1 MGNQVRARRDIAL
14 VGGRLIDGSG
24 EPPLANATVLIRDSR
39 ILAAGPSRSIDIPS
53 SFEQIDVSGKTV
65 MPALA
70 DMHVHASG
78 GWDGESSDM
87 LGFQRYLSSMLYC
100 GVLTFLDVGNVFP
113 FTIQLRDEIQMGRI
127 PGPRMYTCGPLIDGP
142 DARWFPLTRVVVSLD
157 QIPGAVEQIQAG
169 RVDALK
175 AYQYLPAAFVAVIVR
190 EGAKYGL
197 SVILDAGRHNG
208 SYDLM
213 KTTGIK
219 AWAHLDSTGPMTPYE
234 MEYMAENNVS
244 QLTTLTVIEYG
255 SLRRLHDL
263 SFLEHPLVRETQP
276 PYVISEL
283 TEFARQAI
291 ANPSP
296 RFQSGI
302 GRLSVAM
309 QNAKALDQAGVRL
322 VAGTDAPY
330 PGVFQGEGIHH
341 ELELLV
347 EAGLAPVRAIRCA
360 TANAASFLGHSDLWG
375 VVAPDRQ
382 ADLIVVDGNPAVTI
396 SDTKNIALVIQGGM
410 ILNRESLRYDV
421 AREIDFRP
429 VKGIS

>member
-1 MGNQVRARRDIAL
+1 VGRQEETTRDVAL

-24 EPPLANATVLIRDSR
+24 DLPVENATVLVKDGR
-39 ILAAGPSRSIDIPS
+39 ILAAGPARSVDVPS

-87 LGFQRYLSSMLYC
+87 LGFQRYLNSMLYC

-113 FTIQLRDEIQMGRI
+113 FTIQMRDEIKAGRI

-169 RVDALK
+169 KVDALK
-175 AYQYLPAAFVAVIVR
+175 AYQYLPASFVAAIVR

-197 SVILDAGRHNG
+197 PVILDAGRHNG

-213 KTTGIK
+213 RTTGIR
-219 AWAHLDSTGPMTPYE
+219 AWAHLDSAEPMAPYE
-234 MEYMAENNVS
+234 MEFMAENNVS

-263 SFLEHPLVRETQP
+263 SFLRHPLVRETQP

-283 TEFARQAI
+283 TEFAQQAI

-296 RFQSGI
+296 RFQSGL

-347 EAGLAPVRAIRCA
+347 EAGLPPVRAIKCA
-360 TANAASFLGHSDLWG
+360 TANAASFMGHSDLWG

-382 ADLIVVDGNPAVTI
+382 ADLMVVDGNPAITI
-396 SDTKNIALVIQGGM
+396 SDTKNIAFIVQAGT
-410 ILNRESLRYDV
+410 ILDRSALQYDV
-421 AREIDFRP
+421 ARETDFRP